1 MSPYFYTVKYSQGK
15 ILTGGFIL
23 TITAIII
30 VVFFFLN
37 QREKINVIAGR
48 LDYTRTALL
57 MLSDLNSKV
66 IDHAG
71 SARDYAITGE
81 KRHIAS
87 MQSTAAVLMKELVAL
102 KDFFKLS
109 SGQNAILDSLSKYVN
124 KRIDFSN
131 EIINESARK
140 GYAAASALYQSGLGR
155 DYNNQIFSFNSQ
167 LQAKEMEALQQYE
180 NNSVTSIKGLT
191 YYLLGLLVIILI
203 LILLIVRGIR
213 RSLSIREKMEL
224 QLKKFSKDLEEQ
236 VRLKTATIRESE
248 EKYRAVIEQASDAIV
263 ISDGNGNLLEVNNK
277 ACKLIGYT
285 KEELTK
291 MNVNDLF
298 DARELA
304 EKPIRY
310 KELLSG
316 ERISAERNMLH
327 KDGSLIAVE
336 ITAVMISDGRIIAII
351 RDIIDRKKAEA
362 RLEASEKNLRQVL
375 SSTADIFYVIDRN
388 YQITLLNESAEKNLT
403 KAWGKQVARGANI
416 LDLIPKDSDEPIQD
430 SFEKVFQGERVE
442 YELYHPE
449 KDLPTWVLVSY
460 APVTDDSGTITG
472 AYIVTKDIT
481 ERKNSE
487 EELRKSNERYRSL
500 IEQASDYIMITDQKG
515 KFIDVNSSLC
525 KTFGYSRAELLQM
538 NINDLIDKEQL
549 KNDPINFALLL
560 SGQAILR
567 ERRMVSHD
575 GNIIEV
581 EANVKM
587 LPDGRVLAI
596 ARDIRERKQIE
607 KVIKESEAKYRA
619 LFENTMDG
627 ILLATGDGKVLTAN
641 RAACSIFNMTEE
653 EICKAGR
660 DGLVDKEDS
669 RLTPFLEKRQLTGKV
684 NGELTLIRKGGIKFP
699 AEISTSEFK
708 DANAEQRASMI
719 IRDITERK
727 KIEQEL
733 REAEIKFRNLIEK
746 SLVGAYI
753 IQEGKFAYVN
763 PRFAEIFGYT
773 QEELIETF
781 PVEIVVHPDDKLK
794 VTENIRLRM
803 HGEKESLHYEANG
816 LKKNGEVIRTE
827 IFGTMTQSA
836 GKPAIIGTLLDITEQ
851 KKAAEL
857 ILRERDLS
865 ESIINSLPGVF
876 YLRNISTGKCL
887 RWNKNFE
894 TVLNYTHEEIAKSK
908 LYDFIA
914 AEDRKSVKE
923 EVEKG
928 MKTGSAATEARIVT
942 KNGDK
947 IQYFLSGIV
956 INYENQLCI
965 LGTGIDISDRKK
977 AEEELKQSYKQIRQL
992 TEHLQNIREEERT
1005 GIAREIHD
1013 ELGQHLTVMKMDA
1026 SWLNKRLISSEDN
1039 AIKEKLRDLLK
1050 LMDNTVKTIRR
1061 ISSELRPSIL
1071 DDMGLAA
1078 AMEWHLKEFEKRSSI
1093 KTHSILPK
1101 AEMILSDTVKTGLF
1115 RIFQES
1121 LTNVLRHAEA
1131 ENINVSL
1138 QQKNGNLVLSIEDDG
1153 KGFEKGKAE
1162 EKKTLGIL
1170 GMKERS
1176 FMMGGSYEISSASG
1190 KGTLVVVSVPC

>member
-1 MSPYFYTVKYSQGK
+1 M
-15 ILTGGFIL
+15 
-23 TITAIII
+23 
-30 VVFFFLN
+30 
-37 QREKINVIAGR
+37 
-48 LDYTRTALL
+48 
-57 MLSDLNSKV
+57 
-66 IDHAG
+66 
-71 SARDYAITGE
+71 
-81 KRHIAS
+81 
-87 MQSTAAVLMKELVAL
+87 
-102 KDFFKLS
+102 
-109 SGQNAILDSLSKYVN
+109 
-124 KRIDFSN
+124 
-131 EIINESARK
+131 
-140 GYAAASALYQSGLGR
+140 
-155 DYNNQIFSFNSQ
+155 
-167 LQAKEMEALQQYE
+167 
-180 NNSVTSIKGLT
+180 
-191 YYLLGLLVIILI
+191 
-203 LILLIVRGIR
+203 
-213 RSLSIREKMEL
+213 
-224 QLKKFSKDLEEQ
+224 
-236 VRLKTATIRESE
+236 
-248 EKYRAVIEQASDAIV
+248 
-263 ISDGNGNLLEVNNK
+263 
-277 ACKLIGYT
+277 
-285 KEELTK
+285 
-291 MNVNDLF
+291 
-298 DARELA
+298 
-304 EKPIRY
+304 
-310 KELLSG
+310 
-316 ERISAERNMLH
+316 
-327 KDGSLIAVE
+327 
-336 ITAVMISDGRIIAII
+336 
-351 RDIIDRKKAEA
+351 
-362 RLEASEKNLRQVL
+362 
-375 SSTADIFYVIDRN
+375 
-388 YQITLLNESAEKNLT
+388 
-403 KAWGKQVARGANI
+403 
-416 LDLIPKDSDEPIQD
+416 
-430 SFEKVFQGERVE
+430 
-442 YELYHPE
+442 
-449 KDLPTWVLVSY
+449 
-460 APVTDDSGTITG
+460 
-472 AYIVTKDIT
+472 
-481 ERKNSE
+481 
-487 EELRKSNERYRSL
+487 
-500 IEQASDYIMITDQKG
+500 
-515 KFIDVNSSLC
+515 
-525 KTFGYSRAELLQM
+525 
-538 NINDLIDKEQL
+538 
-549 KNDPINFALLL
+549 
-560 SGQAILR
+560 
-567 ERRMVSHD
+567 
-575 GNIIEV
+575 
-581 EANVKM
+581 
-587 LPDGRVLAI
+587 
-596 ARDIRERKQIE
+596 
-607 KVIKESEAKYRA
+607 
-619 LFENTMDG
+619 
-627 ILLATGDGKVLTAN
+627 
-641 RAACSIFNMTEE
+641 
-653 EICKAGR
+653 
-660 DGLVDKEDS
+660 
-669 RLTPFLEKRQLTGKV
+669 
-684 NGELTLIRKGGIKFP
+684 
-699 AEISTSEFK
+699 
-708 DANAEQRASMI
+708 
-719 IRDITERK
+719 
-727 KIEQEL
+727 
-733 REAEIKFRNLIEK
+733 
-746 SLVGAYI
+746 
-753 IQEGKFAYVN
+753 
-763 PRFAEIFGYT
+763 
-773 QEELIETF
+773 
-781 PVEIVVHPDDKLK
+781 
-794 VTENIRLRM
+794 
-803 HGEKESLHYEANG
+803 HYEANG

-827 IFGTMTQSA
+827 IFGTRTQYA